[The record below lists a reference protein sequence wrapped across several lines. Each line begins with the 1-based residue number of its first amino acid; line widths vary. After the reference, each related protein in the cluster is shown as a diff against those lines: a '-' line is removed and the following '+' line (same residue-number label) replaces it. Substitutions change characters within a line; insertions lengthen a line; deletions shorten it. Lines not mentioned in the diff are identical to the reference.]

1 MFLGTYDRKI
11 DDKGRLVLPTSF
23 RDKLGDRVVCTIGIE
38 SCVLVFPFDLW
49 TLFIARFD
57 SLSFSKEKSRNFKR
71 IFFSMADEVSPD
83 KAGRIALSSP
93 LQDYASLSDDVSV
106 IGVDDHI
113 EIWNKAKWIDQ
124 RSSLIDSVGD
134 IIEEVMD

>member
-1 MFLGTYDRKI
+1 
-11 DDKGRLVLPTSF
+11 
-23 RDKLGDRVVCTIGIE
+23 
-38 SCVLVFPFDLW
+38 
-49 TLFIARFD
+49 
-57 SLSFSKEKSRNFKR
+57 
-71 IFFSMADEVSPD
+71 MADEVSPD

>member
-23 RDKLGDRVVCTIGIE
+23 RDKLGLKVVCTIGIE
-38 SCVLVFPFDLW
+38 SCVLVFPFELW
-49 TLFIARFD
+49 NLFISKFD

-83 KAGRIALSSP
+83 RSGRIALSSS
-93 LQDYASLSDDVSV
+93 LQEYASLSDDVSV

-113 EIWNKAKWIDQ
+113 EIWNKAKWISQ
-124 RSSLIDSVGD
+124 RTDLINSVGD
-134 IIEEVMD
+134 IIEEVMV